1 MHPNYMR
8 NLVKFLENRTC
19 TLSMQ
24 ARVMWDAEL
33 PEGLFD
39 LLAGYLSELE
49 ETGAIRSFDVGGE
62 LGGKHPW
69 IEFSFDLVRTK
80 KELCNPNLAFDRARA
95 IVRSATKKL
104 IRICKVPRPKRPIRI
119 AWQGTN
125 EIAA

>member
-1 MHPNYMR
+1 MTTDP
-8 NLVKFLENRTC
+8 LLALPTD

-33 PEGLFD
+33 PEDLFD
-39 LLAGYLSELE
+39 LLAEYLSEIE
-49 ETGAIRSFDVGGE
+49 ETGAIRNFDVGGE

-69 IEFSFDLVRTK
+69 VEFSFELVRTK

-95 IVRSATKKL
+95 IVRNATKKL
-104 IRICKVPRPKRPIRI
+104 TRVRKVPKPNRPIRI